1 MLLSLKEILNPV
13 IRKASASYSSVS
25 KIHKLPPHIFGHQEL
40 RSISNRAKS
49 EYVQGQS
56 PKKGIREYFY
66 YIDHNGMLFL
76 DDSKM
81 KHFTAA
87 IKEKKM
93 LEFFFS
99 RLKMNETGRYSE
111 FKYFSPCG
119 RERNFVRSDDR
130 PIVFTKCVL
139 MEQPPKSKKKSKTQ
153 DGSSESSSEEEP
165 SWYLE
170 YGHAGELLVHKF
182 SPSMICMVPAT
193 GRVYHPGPEA
203 TGGVGLVADKLAILW
218 TQEGRI
224 TFGEGE
230 DDPPTHFRW
239 RGTEYE
245 LENKLLEKMTEEE
258 RAGLN
263 IKSWDQS

>member
-1 MLLSLKEILNPV
+1 
-13 IRKASASYSSVS
+13 
-25 KIHKLPPHIFGHQEL
+25 
-40 RSISNRAKS
+40 
-49 EYVQGQS
+49 
-56 PKKGIREYFY
+56 
-66 YIDHNGMLFL
+66 MLFL

-99 RLKMNETGRYSE
+99 RLKMNETGRYPE

-139 MEQPPKSKKKSKTQ
+139 MEPPKSKRSKTTE
-153 DGSSESSSEEEP
+153 GGESTEA
-165 SWYLE
+165 SWFLE
-170 YGHAGELLVHKF
+170 YGHAGSLLVHKF
-182 SPSMICMVPAT
+182 SPSMICMVPST

-218 TQEGRI
+218 SQEARFN
-224 TFGEGE
+224 FGEGE
-230 DDPPTHFRW
+230 DQPPTEFRW
-239 RGTEYE
+239 RGTEYK
-245 LENKLLEKMTEEE
+245 LQNKLLELMTEEE